1 MGKLEFFCRAKGV
14 WMKEGDGGGVSG
26 DKTPETVMMMGGSV
40 YEEPMRSSQS
50 RKGQL

>member
-14 WMKEGDGGGVSG
+14 GMMGGNGVLSG
-26 DKTPETVMMMGGSV
+26 DKTPETAMMMGGSV